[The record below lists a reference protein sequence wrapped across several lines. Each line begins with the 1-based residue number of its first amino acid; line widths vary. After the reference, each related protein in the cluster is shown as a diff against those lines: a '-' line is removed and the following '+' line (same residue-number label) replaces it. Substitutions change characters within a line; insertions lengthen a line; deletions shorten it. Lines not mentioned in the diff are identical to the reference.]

1 MTNIDINAIK
11 NSTIAKLD
19 RNEAVALGLQ
29 NYGIM
34 LYRGTLKS
42 RKAGWKTEKASEYQT
57 NFVGEFYT
65 LEFIRMAPTSEP
77 LAELDPQYAMR
88 LKHNGTELYE
98 NDVMPLWGCS
108 FFRD

>member
-19 RNEAVALGLQ
+19 RNEAVALGLL

-42 RKAGWKTEKASEYQT
+42 RRAGWKAEKVSEYQT
-57 NFVGEFYT
+57 NFVGKFYT
-65 LEFIRMAPTSEP
+65 LEFVRMEPTSEP

-88 LKHNGTELYE
+88 VKDNETGLYE
-98 NDVMPLWGCS
+98 KEVMPLWGCE
-108 FFRD
+108 FFKD